1 MPIELSEE
9 NGGRILDVTLIGT
22 LVKEDYG
29 ASLAAFR
36 RNVALHGKLRVLLD
50 MTRFHGWDA
59 GGLWEEVKF
68 DLKHL
73 NEMDRLAVIGEK
85 RWQQAITAFAKAM
98 LPAATRYFDAS
109 QAAQARDWIAE
120 P

>member
-1 MPIELSEE
+1 MPIELGEE

-22 LVKEDYG
+22 LVKTDYG
-29 ASLAAFR
+29 MLLAAFQ
-36 RNVALHGKLRVLLD
+36 RNVAMHGKLRVLLD

-68 DLKHL
+68 DLKHIH
-73 NEMDRLAVIGEK
+73 EMDRLAVIGEK
-85 RWQQAITAFAKAM
+85 HWQQATTSFAQAM
-98 LPAATRYFDAS
+98 LPAATRYFDVSEAP
-109 QAAQARDWIAE
+109 QAQTWIAE

>member
-1 MPIELSEE
+1 MPIELREE

-29 ASLAAFR
+29 TLLATFQR
-36 RNVALHGKLRVLLD
+36 DVALHGKLRVLLD

-85 RWQQAITAFAKAM
+85 RWQQAIAGFAKAM
-98 LPAATRYFDAS
+98 MPAATRYFDVS
-109 QAAQARDWIAE
+109 ETAQARAWIAE